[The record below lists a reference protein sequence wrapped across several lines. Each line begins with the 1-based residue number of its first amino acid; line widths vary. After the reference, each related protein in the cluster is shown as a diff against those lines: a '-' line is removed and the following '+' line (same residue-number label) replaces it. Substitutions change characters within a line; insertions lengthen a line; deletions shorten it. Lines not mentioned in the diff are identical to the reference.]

1 MKIALT
7 IGLWIYLVA
16 ATVLE
21 VVIFYLFPASSIVN
35 LSIGTLAA
43 SKAVLIVMY
52 YMHLRYESRPI
63 QFLILPPA
71 LLVAV
76 LILTLIFSVGH

>member
-7 IGLWIYLVA
+7 IGIWIYLVA

-21 VVIFYLFPASSIVN
+21 VVIFYLLPAAAIVN
-35 LSIGTLAA
+35 LSIGILAA

-52 YMHLRYESRPI
+52 YMHLRYESRSI
-63 QFLILPPA
+63 QFLILPPT